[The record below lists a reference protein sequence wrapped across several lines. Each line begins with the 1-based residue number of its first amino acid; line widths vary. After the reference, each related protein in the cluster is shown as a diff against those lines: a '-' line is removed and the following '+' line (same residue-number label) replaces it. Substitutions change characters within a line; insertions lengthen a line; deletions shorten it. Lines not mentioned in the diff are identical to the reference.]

1 MTRKRSAKH
10 REESKERNLEIHS
23 LEELKNWCWDEEPIE
38 LLFGKVE
45 RAKREWEA
53 TADALPQLICLVDER
68 GRILRANRTV
78 ETWNLGRVTA
88 VRGLELHELL
98 HPHCTH
104 PACLLNRLLKHAR
117 IEAGKG
123 QPAELALRDTVLN
136 RHLLVRVQ
144 PVQVLENM
152 APSMVVVVQDVSDQK
167 RAEESLKRHAQRLEA
182 MTEIQSAILAA
193 RSPEEIA
200 QAALIRI
207 RQLVHFHH
215 ARVTLYKPESREF
228 FVLAADANGDTHLR
242 PGRSYPDSFFLGNRD
257 RQPDKFFVIDDLAT
271 LSDPSI
277 VERQLLNDGIR
288 SYVSLPLSAEG
299 DFIGSL
305 SLGTITPSSFDN
317 EQIKAVSEVGDLLAI
332 ATRQARLYHQL
343 QRANTELEKAL
354 HSKDQMIQN
363 VSHELR
369 TPLSIIYG
377 YTEVLLET
385 SDQGPLTPKQARILQ
400 AMLQQGERL
409 RFMVERILAL
419 QTFDAQHLQLQQI
432 QLDRWLPAMVSRWES
447 RASRPT
453 RSAPIRFQV
462 ECSASPILADMGLL
476 QQVMVNLLDN
486 AQKFSPKGGTVRIS
500 ARAEDDYAILAV
512 FDQGIGIP
520 PEKLSHIF
528 ERFYQVDGSATR
540 RYGGMGIGLA
550 LCRTIVEAHGGRIWA
565 ESQGEGHGSTFYV
578 LLPKASSQEESL

>member
-10 REESKERNLEIHS
+10 KEESLEHNLEIHS
-23 LEELKNWCWDEEPIE
+23 LEELKNWRWDEEPLE

-78 ETWNLGRVTA
+78 EIWNLGRVTA

-104 PACLLNRLLKHAR
+104 PACLLNRLLKHAGT
-117 IEAGKG
+117 EASKG
-123 QPAELALRDTVLN
+123 QPAELTIRDTVLN

-152 APSMVVVVQDVSDQK
+152 APSVVVVMQDVTDQK
-167 RAEESLKRHAQRLEA
+167 RAEESLKRHTQRLEA

-207 RQLVHFHH
+207 QQLVHFHH
-215 ARVTLYKPESREF
+215 ARVALYKPELREF

-242 PGRSYPDSFFLGNRD
+242 PGRSYPDSFFSGNRD

-271 LSDPSI
+271 LSDPSM

-288 SYVSLPLSAEG
+288 SYISLPLSAEG
-299 DFIGSL
+299 EFIGSL
-305 SLGTITPSSFDN
+305 SLGTITPSSFDD
-317 EQIKAVSEVGDLLAI
+317 EQIKAVREVGDLLAI
-332 ATRQARLYHQL
+332 ATRQSRLFNQV
-343 QRANTELEKAL
+343 QRANTELAKAL

-369 TPLSIIYG
+369 TPLGIIYG

-385 SDQGPLTPKQARILQ
+385 SDQGALTPEQARILR

-419 QTFDAQHLQLQQI
+419 QTFDAQQLQLQQI
-432 QLDRWLPAMVSRWES
+432 QLDRWLPEMVSRWEA
-447 RASRPT
+447 RASRTT
-453 RSAPIRFQV
+453 RSAPIRFEI
-462 ECSASPILADMGLL
+462 ECCVSPILADAGLL

-486 AQKFSPKGGTVRIS
+486 AQKFSPNGGTVRMG
-500 ARAEDDYAILAV
+500 ARAEGDYAVLAV
-512 FDQGIGIP
+512 CDEGIGIP

-550 LCRTIVEAHGGRIWA
+550 LCRAIVEAHGGRIWA
-565 ESQGEGHGSTFYV
+565 ESQGEGRGSTFYV
-578 LLPKASSQEESL
+578 LLPLAMNQEESL